1 MFGNDGSKKE
11 KSKEEVF
18 RWINEKGHTQGIF
31 WTVCAS
37 FFSNLCDTSI
47 RLVGDILPTLQI
59 TFFRLFFGTM
69 LLLPFLLYHGKGSFA
84 VKNKIGH
91 LLRIV
96 IGFGAMVCWIYG
108 ASQTT
113 LPSITTLSFVCPL
126 FVLPLAYLFLGE
138 KSDRKRIALVGVGF
152 IGVVVIALFE
162 KGDIITGANI
172 VFFQISHFS
181 PNFHFFHLF
190 HPGVVFLFIGAILFA
205 MSDILNKKLLDS
217 ENLFSLLFY
226 FYFGTALISFIP
238 AMLVWQQMGFK
249 ETAYLLLQGAGGIAI
264 LYCILKAASATEIS
278 SIAPYKYIELLF
290 SIILGY
296 VLFHEMIRLSTIIGA
311 GLIIPSVLFIAY
323 NEINKDKAAF
333 QEKRINETT

>member
-1 MFGNDGSKKE
+1 MKYGVRLMSWKVGNRR
-11 KSKEEVF
+11 EEVR
-18 RWINEKGHTQGIF
+18 RWVNEKGHAQGIF
-31 WTVCAS
+31 WTICAS
-37 FFSNLCDTSI
+37 FFSNVCDTSI
-47 RLVGDILPTLQI
+47 RLVGDTLPTMQI
-59 TFFRLFFGTM
+59 TFSRLFFGTI
-69 LLLPFLLYHGKGSFA
+69 LLCPFLVYKGKGSFA
-84 VKNKIGH
+84 IKDKKGH
-91 LLRIV
+91 LVRIV

-126 FVLPLAYLFLGE
+126 FVLPLAYIFLGE

-152 IGVVVIALFE
+152 IGVIIIAFFE
-162 KGDIITGANI
+162 KGDIIKGANI
-172 VFFQISHFS
+172 LF
-181 PNFHFFHLF
+181 F
-190 HPGVVFLFIGAILFA
+190 HPGVVFLFFGAILFA

-238 AMLVWQQMGFK
+238 ALLVWQQMGFK
-249 ETAYLLLQGAGGIAI
+249 ETAYLLIQGAGGIAI

-290 SIILGY
+290 SIIIGY
-296 VLFHEMIRLSTIIGA
+296 VLFHEMIRFSTIIGA

-323 NEINKDKAAF
+323 NEINKDKEAF
-333 QEKRINETT
+333 QEKKMEETT